1 MTQRQLTDGD
11 WEVDGKEVSKLM
23 LKIYRYNKY
32 NININIKM
40 LMQVYQFSDL
50 GGWKSQTYLLYGHQR
65 HTPGTASVSIILYY

>member
-1 MTQRQLTDGD
+1 
-11 WEVDGKEVSKLM
+11 
-23 LKIYRYNKY
+23 
-32 NININIKM
+32 M

>member
-32 NININIKM
+32 NINIKM

>member
-23 LKIYRYNKY
+23 LKIYKYNKY